1 MKTVTLVLRPDLM
14 VYKNVV
20 RKSWSWGRF
29 PEKHFVTLL
38 MGENLLRKSSKI
50 FRSGKCCP
58 ISGNVGLRF
67 YDFASSENVRE
78 MRRNREPYRCASA
91 LLQAASR
98 ILNRERVLFSWNY
111 TTAVERCCCV
121 SGGENP
127 TFQCKSRYYSA
138 GEVTL
143 PSCKCL
149 HQPPEYILTAV
160 HREAITALLCAATLN
175 HSKHSNKV
183 LRLDSQCLDSLF
195 DLVQLFAFRTA
206 IWSYMCMPFCFPSH
220 TQLQ

>member
-1 MKTVTLVLRPDLM
+1 MVGKCCQKILILGKISRKTFCHAS
-14 VYKNVV
+14 Y
-20 RKSWSWGRF
+20 G
-29 PEKHFVTLL
+29 
-38 MGENLLRKSSKI
+38 RKSSKI
-50 FRSGKCCP
+50 FRFGKCCP

-149 HQPPEYILTAV
+149 HQPPEYIRM
-160 HREAITALLCAATLN
+160 HYSLLYNERRLQHCC
-175 HSKHSNKV
+175 V
-183 LRLDSQCLDSLF
+183 LLLSTTWKIQTRFSVWIRS
-195 DLVQLFAFRTA
+195 A
-206 IWSYMCMPFCFPSH
+206 
-220 TQLQ
+220 